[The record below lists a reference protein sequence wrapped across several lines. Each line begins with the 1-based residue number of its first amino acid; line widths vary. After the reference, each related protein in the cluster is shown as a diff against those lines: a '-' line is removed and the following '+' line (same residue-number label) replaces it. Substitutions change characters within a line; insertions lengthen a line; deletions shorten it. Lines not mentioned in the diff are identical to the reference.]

1 MIRIIIVAVGL
12 FACMST
18 NAAGDAQ
25 SGQSKSGTCTACHGT
40 DGNSVNSIWPKLAGQ
55 HPTYLA
61 RQLKLYQNGGRE
73 DAVMAGMVGA
83 LSEQDIDD
91 LSAYYAGQAI
101 KPGVADDALVE
112 LGRTI
117 YRGGNPQAGVP
128 ACMACHGPSGAGN
141 PLSGYPKLAGQH
153 ADYLELVLNA
163 FRDGAVWG
171 ADDEANAVMA
181 GAAKHL
187 TDEEIAAVSS
197 YLEGLHRAE

>member
-1 MIRIIIVAVGL
+1 MIRTIIAAVALLG
-12 FACMST
+12 CMSA
-18 NAAGDAQ
+18 NAAGDAEA
-25 SGQSKSGTCTACHGT
+25 GQAKSGTCTACHGT

-61 RQLKLYQNGGRE
+61 RQLKLYKNGGRE
-73 DAVMAGMVGA
+73 NAVMAGMVGL
-83 LSEQDIDD
+83 LSEQDIED
-91 LSAYYAGQAI
+91 LSAYYASQTI

-112 LGRTI
+112 LGQNI

-153 ADYLELVLNA
+153 ADYLKLVLTA

-171 ADDEANAVMA
+171 AGDDANAVMA

-187 TDEEIAAVSS
+187 TDEEIGAVSS